1 MSGPAFGRRRNKA
14 QGLYSFSANLKNMKA
29 IFALSLALLAFA
41 GCAQQEGVPKSVL
54 DRYDSLSAEYSS
66 GLGATLSGCTEG
78 GQGRYVVVGSGGLS
92 GVTYIY
98 DGAGALISQYPWD
111 DMVEPGETPP
121 PYDAGK
127 YECTLMRQSKT

>member
-1 MSGPAFGRRRNKA
+1 MGRI
-14 QGLYSFSANLKNMKA
+14 A
-29 IFALSLALLAFA
+29 ILAIALAVMA
-41 GCAQQEGVPKSVL
+41 GCTQQEGVPKSVL

-78 GQGRYVVVGSGGLS
+78 GQGRYVVVGSGGFS

-98 DGAGALISQYPWD
+98 DGAGTLISQYSWD

-121 PYDAGK
+121 PYDADK